1 MAKNRKILLKT
12 KKNYTLNFSPKRRNK
27 KTIKFVI
34 LHYTGMVSE
43 KKAIK
48 KLINEKSKVSSHYF
62 IKKNGEIINLLPDTY
77 EAWHAG
83 VSKWKKLR
91 SLNKYSI
98 GIEID
103 NPGHKFGYKKFSNR
117 QISSIITLL
126 RYLKKKYNIK
136 KENFLGHSDI
146 APERKKDP
154 GEKFPWKFL
163 SKKKLCIW
171 HNLSDKKLKPLRVK
185 KINLLDQ
192 SIFWKNL
199 SRIGYDTKKEKSLV
213 IKAFQRRFRQSLING
228 KADKECF
235 FISKSLNN
243 LSY

>member
-12 KKNYTLNFSPKRRNK
+12 KKNYTLNFSPKKRNK

-126 RYLKKKYNIK
+126 RYLKNKS
-136 KENFLGHSDI
+136 L
-146 APERKKDP
+146 
-154 GEKFPWKFL
+154 KF
-163 SKKKLCIW
+163 SE
-171 HNLSDKKLKPLRVK
+171 LKP
-185 KINLLDQ
+185 
-192 SIFWKNL
+192 W
-199 SRIGYDTKKEKSLV
+199 
-213 IKAFQRRFRQSLING
+213 
-228 KADKECF
+228 
-235 FISKSLNN
+235 
-243 LSY
+243 